1 MHCSHHLIVL
11 LISLMLASALG
22 VLVGFALEGIA
33 NRVLPTSFMAV
44 FRWPQRTNEM
54 AVRWMASR
62 LFGLGNRKEG
72 LTNDENDEWSGR
84 MNYIKSVVKE
94 AVKDSQQEIAAEI
107 SALKSVSRT
116 INVQS
121 LFPLC

>member
-1 MHCSHHLIVL
+1 
-11 LISLMLASALG
+11 MLASALG

-33 NRVLPTSFMAV
+33 SRILPPSFMAL
-44 FRWPQRTNEM
+44 FRWPQRTNER

-62 LFGLGNRKEG
+62 LFGLGYRKEG
-72 LTNDENDEWSGR
+72 VTDDGTDEWSGR

-107 SALKSVSRT
+107 SALESVSCT
-116 INVQS
+116 AFDVCCIW
-121 LFPLC
+121 